1 MNTIEQRMPQR
12 WGLTRAPQPGPVG
25 HVCVQSV
32 VQDGEVAVRLCIVV
46 PPASR
51 KRARHFGRSELAPR
65 AASDFVNNQTGPHH
79 GPSRPLTNDESAVS
93 ISGHLAKIS
102 PGEIMATHDPNGSS
116 LTVSI

>member
-1 MNTIEQRMPQR
+1 MPQR

-51 KRARHFGRSELAPR
+51 KRARPETMH
-65 AASDFVNNQTGPHH
+65 DIFVRTWGTGVKDALP
-79 GPSRPLTNDESAVS
+79 
-93 ISGHLAKIS
+93 
-102 PGEIMATHDPNGSS
+102 
-116 LTVSI
+116 